1 MTGVPGCLLF
11 APRHA
16 LTGQASPNPQMTSCN
31 RLCPSV
37 EGSAS
42 PLITHRIGV
51 EVCLARQRTFY
62 HKCHRCI
69 YRGQAAT
76 WEPDQS
82 SMATINMQLGEEIVN
97 VGVKRLT
104 AAPARDG
111 KPGRA
116 KGAAGKESKAAKL
129 AKTAEAGS

>member
-1 MTGVPGCLLF
+1 
-11 APRHA
+11 
-16 LTGQASPNPQMTSCN
+16 MTSCN

-69 YRGQAAT
+69 YRGQAAN

-82 SMATINMQLGEEIVN
+82 SMATINMQAGEEIVN
-97 VGVKRLT
+97 VGVKRL
-104 AAPARDG
+104 AAPTVPES
-111 KPGRA
+111 KPGTA
-116 KGAAGKESKAAKL
+116 KAAAGKSAKAAPKAAKL